1 MNKNK
6 KIRVISTTGESQA
19 IEPLNPIVKITP
31 ENPKMAKLTDNEI
44 RARMIK
50 KYATTT
56 SFRSRFGAMDTIDS
70 MSSNFF
76 SPQLSTDFLEKPQN
90 QRERRAFCRFFYMTN
105 EIVKRAIDIHT
116 TLPLSKLRL
125 VPPTGSNPHQNKYV
139 MKFFEN
145 MCDEMKLFRCLIDV
159 THEVNLFGNCCAV
172 FSQIDTQE
180 GPKYIKDIVI
190 GDLVLTNKR
199 HYKKVLRTHKR
210 ISENILIIKCWNGKE
225 LQLTDEHPVEVLKNN
240 KFIFVEA
247 KDLTTKDFIRVI
259 YASDGGDHIGLDKRY
274 YKQTGVDIAFKIR
287 SISEESYSDFVYNLE
302 VEDDHTFIVNGFS
315 THNCFMFIEE
325 DDPYQNMEPSEIASK
340 KEEIR
345 QRSEFLKNKYKI
357 IDRDPSFKG
366 WKKLTVLPPDNVV
379 IRKLPLSDD
388 MAVEFNPD
396 SKTRELIVQGGYS
409 YEGKDGA
416 IKKYDMPQELQNR
429 VRQGGPIP
437 LDTDPNTGSFCYH
450 LANRKSQYE
459 AYGVSQIECCVN
471 TLLLM
476 DKLRQAQ
483 TSIASRHMTPMRVIW
498 APGLSDGD
506 VDYLREQ
513 IDMALVDPDYSVI
526 SNYEI
531 NWNEMGANGRLLDI
545 EAENQ
550 AGLDRLLSGLG
561 ITKEI
566 LTGEGSY
573 SGSKISLEIMNT
585 QYLLYRELLQD
596 FVENYLFKP
605 VAKKKGFVDYDEY
618 GNEIYLYPKLSFTRL
633 AIRDNDQFF
642 DAVFQLYQKGSVSVD
657 LLLDILNID
666 PISTKEKLEKDLF
679 TVNDSMFNE
688 LQRNV
693 YSTAAQALVDQ
704 SDVVGKLADY
714 LGLTIKP
721 AEEAAPEENPNKRFS
736 SVQPSAQAS
745 NVMKLAKIMQHFKE
759 HPDLLDKVFENVNKS
774 KPAT

>member
-1 MNKNK
+1 
-6 KIRVISTTGESQA
+6 
-19 IEPLNPIVKITP
+19 
-31 ENPKMAKLTDNEI
+31 
-44 RARMIK
+44 
-50 KYATTT
+50 
-56 SFRSRFGAMDTIDS
+56 
-70 MSSNFF
+70 
-76 SPQLSTDFLEKPQN
+76 
-90 QRERRAFCRFFYMTN
+90 
-105 EIVKRAIDIHT
+105 
-116 TLPLSKLRL
+116 
-125 VPPTGSNPHQNKYV
+125 
-139 MKFFEN
+139 
-145 MCDEMKLFRCLIDV
+145 
-159 THEVNLFGNCCAV
+159 
-172 FSQIDTQE
+172 
-180 GPKYIKDIVI
+180 
-190 GDLVLTNKR
+190 
-199 HYKKVLRTHKR
+199 
-210 ISENILIIKCWNGKE
+210 
-225 LQLTDEHPVEVLKNN
+225 
-240 KFIFVEA
+240 
-247 KDLTTKDFIRVI
+247 
-259 YASDGGDHIGLDKRY
+259 
-274 YKQTGVDIAFKIR
+274 
-287 SISEESYSDFVYNLE
+287 
-302 VEDDHTFIVNGFS
+302 
-315 THNCFMFIEE
+315 
-325 DDPYQNMEPSEIASK
+325 
-340 KEEIR
+340 
-345 QRSEFLKNKYKI
+345 
-357 IDRDPSFKG
+357 
-366 WKKLTVLPPDNVV
+366 
-379 IRKLPLSDD
+379 
-388 MAVEFNPD
+388 
-396 SKTRELIVQGGYS
+396 
-409 YEGKDGA
+409 
-416 IKKYDMPQELQNR
+416 
-429 VRQGGPIP
+429 
-437 LDTDPNTGSFCYH
+437 
-450 LANRKSQYE
+450 
-459 AYGVSQIECCVN
+459 
-471 TLLLM
+471 M